1 MVVFRRDIL
10 DLQNGS
16 ILIGLSKDIN
26 GARVAGCLQKGIPEF
41 QKANLL
47 YGPFHRF
54 ELFPRLELNVLESWF

>member
-10 DLQNGS
+10 DLKNGS

-41 QKANLL
+41 QSKGQFTLWSL
-47 YGPFHRF
+47 P
-54 ELFPRLELNVLESWF
+54 PV